1 MSPREIVSLLF
12 NDKPVVSHD
21 KPVVSHDKPVV
32 SHDKPGASY
41 YTSVDWDVLFNPT

>member
-12 NDKPVVSHD
+12 ND